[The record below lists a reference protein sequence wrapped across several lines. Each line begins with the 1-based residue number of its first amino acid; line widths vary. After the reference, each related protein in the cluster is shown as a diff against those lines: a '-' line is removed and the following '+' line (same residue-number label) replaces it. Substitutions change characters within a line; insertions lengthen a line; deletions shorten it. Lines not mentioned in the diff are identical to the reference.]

1 MERRYL
7 CAYVA
12 LLYSDQGPRAAE
24 AAYQWVGGRSGLY
37 LDAASGRRGAVVLVA
52 AGRLT
57 RLR

>member
-24 AAYQWVGGRSGLY
+24 AAHQRLGGRSGLH
-37 LDAASGRRGAVVLVA
+37 LDSAPGGRRAVVLVD

-57 RLR
+57 PLR